1 MQAEHGERFIETFT
15 DALGGA
21 GMIGVESPR
30 EIRQEATSRGDVGA
44 AIGPV
49 QDGLRPRL
57 LALRQVI
64 EDVAQLVDLA
74 ALDERDGPE
83 EIADGFPQGSRA
95 IEDHQQTAVGSQ
107 VTALQVR
114 EQRLAER
121 RVLRRAFPQAGCVFL
136 PVGGDPQR
144 HDQAVL
150 PDVDAIEDK
159 SDQVKPVE

>member
-64 EDVAQLVDLA
+64 EDVAQLV
-74 ALDERDGPE
+74 
-83 EIADGFPQGSRA
+83 DGFPQGSRA